1 MQCNDFTVK
10 RQDHDFSDKGKL
22 LENFHDQL
30 NNDTFLSNSFED
42 EDNHSVIA
50 IAPKLSSSSSD
61 DDDDDDDDVIDE
73 FELDDAD
80 NAVGEPHVPSLPRK
94 QGFANLDEV
103 TNYENFNPILPDEYA
118 NFWYSSKNKSYV
130 VEWEMTRE
138 ENLRQSGRPPAHNV
152 LPKRAG
158 PTL

>member
-1 MQCNDFTVK
+1 MND
-10 RQDHDFSDKGKL
+10 
-22 LENFHDQL
+22 
-30 NNDTFLSNSFED
+30 DTFLGNSFED

-50 IAPKLSSSSSD
+50 IAPKLSSSSD
-61 DDDDDDDDVIDE
+61 DDDNVIDE

-103 TNYENFNPILPDEYA
+103 TNYENFNPILPDEHA

-130 VEWEMTRE
+130 VEWETTPE
-138 ENLRQSGRPPAHNV
+138 ENVRQSGRPPAHNV

>member
-1 MQCNDFTVK
+1 MND
-10 RQDHDFSDKGKL
+10 
-22 LENFHDQL
+22 
-30 NNDTFLSNSFED
+30 DTFLGNSFED

-50 IAPKLSSSSSD
+50 IAPKLSSSS
-61 DDDDDDDDVIDE
+61 DDDDVIDE

-80 NAVGEPHVPSLPRK
+80 NVVEEPHVPSLPRK

-103 TNYENFNPILPDEYA
+103 MNYENFNLILPQGHA

-130 VEWEMTRE
+130 VEWEATRE
-138 ENLRQSGRPPAHNV
+138 ENVRQSGRPPAHNV

>member
-1 MQCNDFTVK
+1 MND
-10 RQDHDFSDKGKL
+10 
-22 LENFHDQL
+22 
-30 NNDTFLSNSFED
+30 DTFLGNSFED

-50 IAPKLSSSSSD
+50 IAPKLSSSS
-61 DDDDDDDDVIDE
+61 DDDDVIDE

-80 NAVGEPHVPSLPRK
+80 NVVEEPHVPSLPRK

-103 TNYENFNPILPDEYA
+103 MNYENFNLILPQEHA

-130 VEWEMTRE
+130 VEWEATRE
-138 ENLRQSGRPPAHNV
+138 ENVRQSGRPPAQNL

>member
-1 MQCNDFTVK
+1 MND
-10 RQDHDFSDKGKL
+10 
-22 LENFHDQL
+22 
-30 NNDTFLSNSFED
+30 DTFLGNSFED

-50 IAPKLSSSSSD
+50 IAPKLSSSS
-61 DDDDDDDDVIDE
+61 DDDDVIDE

-80 NAVGEPHVPSLPRK
+80 NVVEEPHVPSLPRK

-103 TNYENFNPILPDEYA
+103 MNFENFNLILPQEHA

-130 VEWEMTRE
+130 VEWEATRE
-138 ENLRQSGRPPAHNV
+138 ENVRQSGRPPAQNL

>member
-1 MQCNDFTVK
+1 MND
-10 RQDHDFSDKGKL
+10 
-22 LENFHDQL
+22 
-30 NNDTFLSNSFED
+30 DTFLGNSFED

-50 IAPKLSSSSSD
+50 IAPKLSSSS
-61 DDDDDDDDVIDE
+61 DDDDVIDE

-80 NAVGEPHVPSLPRK
+80 NVVEEPHVPSLPRK

-103 TNYENFNPILPDEYA
+103 TNYENFNLILPQEHA

-130 VEWEMTRE
+130 VEWEATRE
-138 ENLRQSGRPPAHNV
+138 ENVRQSGRPPAQN
-152 LPKRAG
+152 LLLKRAG

>member
-1 MQCNDFTVK
+1 MND
-10 RQDHDFSDKGKL
+10 
-22 LENFHDQL
+22 
-30 NNDTFLSNSFED
+30 DTFLGNSFED

-50 IAPKLSSSSSD
+50 IAPKLSSSS
-61 DDDDDDDDVIDE
+61 DDDDVIDE
-73 FELDDAD
+73 FELDGAD
-80 NAVGEPHVPSLPRK
+80 NVVEEPHVPSLPRK

-103 TNYENFNPILPDEYA
+103 TNYENFNLILPQEHA

-130 VEWEMTRE
+130 VEWEATRE
-138 ENLRQSGRPPAHNV
+138 ENVRQSGRPPAQNL

>member
-1 MQCNDFTVK
+1 MND
-10 RQDHDFSDKGKL
+10 
-22 LENFHDQL
+22 
-30 NNDTFLSNSFED
+30 DTFLGNSFED

-50 IAPKLSSSSSD
+50 IAPKLSSSS
-61 DDDDDDDDVIDE
+61 DDDDVIDE

-80 NAVGEPHVPSLPRK
+80 NVVEEPHVPSLPRK

-103 TNYENFNPILPDEYA
+103 TNYENFNLILPQEHA

-130 VEWEMTRE
+130 VEWEAIRE
-138 ENLRQSGRPPAHNV
+138 ENVRQSGRPPAQN
-152 LPKRAG
+152 LLLKRAG

>member
-1 MQCNDFTVK
+1 MND
-10 RQDHDFSDKGKL
+10 G
-22 LENFHDQL
+22 
-30 NNDTFLSNSFED
+30 TFLSNSFED
-42 EDNHSVIA
+42 EDNNSVIA
-50 IAPKLSSSSSD
+50 IAPKLSSSSSSS
-61 DDDDDDDDVIDE
+61 DDDDDVIDE

-103 TNYENFNPILPDEYA
+103 TNYENFNPILPDEHA

>member
-1 MQCNDFTVK
+1 MND
-10 RQDHDFSDKGKL
+10 
-22 LENFHDQL
+22 
-30 NNDTFLSNSFED
+30 DTFLGNSFED

-50 IAPKLSSSSSD
+50 IAPKLSSSD
-61 DDDDDDDDVIDE
+61 DDDNDDVIDE

-80 NAVGEPHVPSLPRK
+80 NVVEEPHVLSLPRK
-94 QGFANLDEV
+94 QGFTNLDEV
-103 TNYENFNPILPDEYA
+103 TNYENFNLILPKEHA

-130 VEWEMTRE
+130 VEWETTPE
-138 ENLRQSGRPPAHNV
+138 ENVRQSGRPPAHNV

>member
-1 MQCNDFTVK
+1 MND
-10 RQDHDFSDKGKL
+10 
-22 LENFHDQL
+22 
-30 NNDTFLSNSFED
+30 DTFLGNSFED

-50 IAPKLSSSSSD
+50 IAPKLSSSS
-61 DDDDDDDDVIDE
+61 DDDDVIDE

-80 NAVGEPHVPSLPRK
+80 NVVEEPHVPNLPRK

-103 TNYENFNPILPDEYA
+103 TNYENFNLILPQEHA

-130 VEWEMTRE
+130 VEWEATRE
-138 ENLRQSGRPPAHNV
+138 ENVRQSGRPPAQNL

>member
-1 MQCNDFTVK
+1 MND
-10 RQDHDFSDKGKL
+10 
-22 LENFHDQL
+22 
-30 NNDTFLSNSFED
+30 DTFLGNSFED

-50 IAPKLSSSSSD
+50 IAPKLSSSS
-61 DDDDDDDDVIDE
+61 DDDDVIDE

-80 NAVGEPHVPSLPRK
+80 NVVEEPHVPSLPRK

-103 TNYENFNPILPDEYA
+103 MNYENFNLILPQEHA

-130 VEWEMTRE
+130 VEWEATRE
-138 ENLRQSGRPPAHNV
+138 ENVRQSGRPPAQN
-152 LPKRAG
+152 LLLKRAG

>member
-1 MQCNDFTVK
+1 MND
-10 RQDHDFSDKGKL
+10 
-22 LENFHDQL
+22 
-30 NNDTFLSNSFED
+30 DTFLGNSFED

-50 IAPKLSSSSSD
+50 IAPKLSSSS
-61 DDDDDDDDVIDE
+61 DDDDVIDE

-80 NAVGEPHVPSLPRK
+80 NVVEEPHVPSLPRK

-103 TNYENFNPILPDEYA
+103 TNYENFNLILPQEHA

-130 VEWEMTRE
+130 VEWEATRK
-138 ENLRQSGRPPAHNV
+138 ENVRQSGRPPAQNL

>member
-1 MQCNDFTVK
+1 MND
-10 RQDHDFSDKGKL
+10 
-22 LENFHDQL
+22 
-30 NNDTFLSNSFED
+30 DTFLGNSFED

-50 IAPKLSSSSSD
+50 IAPKLSSSS
-61 DDDDDDDDVIDE
+61 DDDDVIDE

-80 NAVGEPHVPSLPRK
+80 NIVEEPHVPSLPRK

-103 TNYENFNPILPDEYA
+103 TNYENFNLILPQEHA

-130 VEWEMTRE
+130 VEWEATRE
-138 ENLRQSGRPPAHNV
+138 ENVRQSGRPPAQN
-152 LPKRAG
+152 LLLKRAG

>member
-1 MQCNDFTVK
+1 MND
-10 RQDHDFSDKGKL
+10 
-22 LENFHDQL
+22 
-30 NNDTFLSNSFED
+30 DTFLGNSFED

-50 IAPKLSSSSSD
+50 IAPKLSSSS
-61 DDDDDDDDVIDE
+61 DDDVIDE

-80 NAVGEPHVPSLPRK
+80 NVVEEPHVPSLPRK

-103 TNYENFNPILPDEYA
+103 MNYENFNLILPQEHA

-130 VEWEMTRE
+130 VEWEATRE
-138 ENLRQSGRPPAHNV
+138 ENVRQSGRPPAHNV

>member
-1 MQCNDFTVK
+1 MND
-10 RQDHDFSDKGKL
+10 
-22 LENFHDQL
+22 
-30 NNDTFLSNSFED
+30 DTFLGNSFED

-50 IAPKLSSSSSD
+50 IAPKLSSSS
-61 DDDDDDDDVIDE
+61 DDDDVIDE

-80 NAVGEPHVPSLPRK
+80 NVVEEPHVPSLPRK

-103 TNYENFNPILPDEYA
+103 TNYENFNLILPQEHA

-130 VEWEMTRE
+130 VEWEATQE
-138 ENLRQSGRPPAHNV
+138 ENVRQSGRPPAQNL

>member
-1 MQCNDFTVK
+1 MND
-10 RQDHDFSDKGKL
+10 
-22 LENFHDQL
+22 
-30 NNDTFLSNSFED
+30 DTFLGNSFED

-50 IAPKLSSSSSD
+50 IAPKLSSSS
-61 DDDDDDDDVIDE
+61 DDDDVIDE

-80 NAVGEPHVPSLPRK
+80 NVVEEPHVPSLPRK

-103 TNYENFNPILPDEYA
+103 TNYENFNLILPQEHA

-130 VEWEMTRE
+130 VEWEATRE
-138 ENLRQSGRPPAHNV
+138 ENVRQSGRPPAQNL

>member
-1 MQCNDFTVK
+1 MND
-10 RQDHDFSDKGKL
+10 
-22 LENFHDQL
+22 
-30 NNDTFLSNSFED
+30 DTFLGNSFED

-50 IAPKLSSSSSD
+50 IAPKLSSSS
-61 DDDDDDDDVIDE
+61 DDDDVIDE

-80 NAVGEPHVPSLPRK
+80 NVVEEPHVPSLPRK
-94 QGFANLDEV
+94 QGFANLYEV
-103 TNYENFNPILPDEYA
+103 MNYENFNLILPQEHA

-130 VEWEMTRE
+130 VEWEATRE
-138 ENLRQSGRPPAHNV
+138 ENVRQSGRPPAHNV